1 MTDKIYGRK
10 PLLEMLRSGSRAV
23 HHIHLLNGA
32 KDDTVYLIEEQAR
45 AQNISVSY
53 DSRHKLDSLAGNDHH
68 QGVVAICDSY
78 KYAGFRDLLKEAE
91 KRDEPLFAVVLD
103 ELEDPQNLGAILR
116 SVEAAG
122 AHGVLVPRDRATGVT
137 PTVVKVSAGAA
148 DHVLIAQE
156 SNLNE
161 ALRKMKEA
169 GAWVVGTDA
178 DAETDFYQHDFTGPT
193 VIVMGS
199 EGKGLRRLIRENCDT
214 LVKIPMYGQVSSLNV
229 SVSTALLLF
238 EVVRQRRWMKPKEK
252 NQTVSNSYLN
262 DSSWASPP
270 RDKSDAPLVNE
281 FYAST
286 RPASE
291 TPPPVLPP
299 PGGRDFFVQALLRTL
314 KRRMRALQ
322 RCSTKARL
330 TVLAMI

>member
-1 MTDKIYGRK
+1 
-10 PLLEMLRSGSRAV
+10 
-23 HHIHLLNGA
+23 
-32 KDDTVYLIEEQAR
+32 
-45 AQNISVSY
+45 
-53 DSRHKLDSLAGNDHH
+53 
-68 QGVVAICDSY
+68 
-78 KYAGFRDLLKEAE
+78 
-91 KRDEPLFAVVLD
+91 
-103 ELEDPQNLGAILR
+103 
-116 SVEAAG
+116 
-122 AHGVLVPRDRATGVT
+122 LVPRDRATGVT